1 MAEAFTEISRYARMK
16 MQREAWLE
24 AKRRGQIKQG
34 FLDDITDSDFAERYL
49 KIQKKNGVIAPLK
62 FNRIQRHLTAALTG
76 RDLIVKPRQVGMSTS
91 IQAVQFK
98 RVAFGSDRAATLAH
112 DFGTTQKMRTVH
124 ALFYNELPESVKPE
138 REQNN
143 ASTISYPALHGQV
156 TLTTAGNTDAGIGS
170 TYNFVHGTE
179 VARWKD
185 AAAIMSGLLQGVPK
199 DGTIILESTPFGAR
213 GWFYEMCMQAIDGD
227 SRWALHF
234 YPWWWE
240 YEYRERI
247 PDGEELVYTP
257 EEWTLVERHGL
268 KPEQIQWRRMK
279 KVELPYTFAQEY
291 PEDARECF
299 LSSGNSAF
307 GDIRHALTAPENP
320 EYLEGHRYMAG
331 VDWGQDA
338 DFTAISIMDATDDV
352 EVFVDHFNRMPWEAM
367 VNRIVDACKRWRVE
381 TIQPER
387 NSIGSVN
394 IENLARVMEERN
406 LEMTIRPIT
415 MTNVKKQKLVSLLY
429 TGIHTDGLQL
439 LPDKEAT
446 TEMNVFQ
453 QSQMESGLY
462 KFEAAS
468 GMHDD
473 IVIAR
478 KLAYDAVRKMI

>member
-1 MAEAFTEISRYARMK
+1 MVAANIHSDFVTRV
-16 MQREAWLE
+16 LE
-24 AKRRGQIKQG
+24 GEKGLRPGLRTM
-34 FLDDITDSDFAERYL
+34 TDADFAERYL
-49 KIQKKNGVIAPLK
+49 KIQKKNGVIAPLRFK
-62 FNRIQRHLTAALTG
+62 SMQRDLAGKLTG
-76 RDLIVKPRQVGMSTS
+76 RDLVVKARQMGLSTL
-91 IQAVQFK
+91 IQAVQFR
-98 RVAFGSDRAATLAH
+98 RVAFGSCRAITLAH
-112 DFGTTQKMRTVH
+112 DHETTQKMRMMH
-124 ALFYNELPESVKPE
+124 NLFYDYLPDSVRPDRK
-138 REQNN
+138 QNN
-143 ASTISYPALHGQV
+143 ASTITYSTLHGMV
-156 TLTTAGNTDAGIGS
+156 TLTTAGNTDAGIGT
-170 TYNFVHGTE
+170 TYNDVHGTE
-179 VARWKD
+179 VSRWKD
-185 AAAIMSGLLQGVPK
+185 AAAIMSGPLQGVPK
-199 DGTIILESTPFGAR
+199 DGTIILESTPYGAR
-213 GWFYEMCMQAIDGD
+213 GWFYERCMEALDGD
-227 SRWALHF
+227 SRWKLHF

-240 YEYRERI
+240 SEYRERI
-247 PDGEELVYTP
+247 PDDEEMVYTP
-257 EEWTLVERHGL
+257 EERALIECHDL
-268 KPEQIQWRRMK
+268 SPEQIQWRRMK

-291 PEDARECF
+291 PEDARDCF

-307 GDIRHALTAPENP
+307 GDIRHALTAQEEP

-338 DFTAISIMDATDDV
+338 DFTAISIIDATDDV

-453 QSQMESGLY
+453 QSQTESGLY

-478 KLAYDAVRKMI
+478 MLAYDAVRKMI

>member
-1 MAEAFTEISRYARMK
+1 MVAANIHSDFVTRV
-16 MQREAWLE
+16 LE
-24 AKRRGQIKQG
+24 GEKGLRPELRTM
-34 FLDDITDSDFAERYL
+34 TDADFAERYL
-49 KIQKKNGVIAPLK
+49 KIQRKNGAIVPLK
-62 FNRIQRHLTAALTG
+62 FNRIQRDLTANLTG

-98 RVAFGSDRAATLAH
+98 RVAFGNARAATLAH
-112 DFGTTQKMRTVH
+112 DYGTTHKMRAMH
-124 ALFYNELPESVKPE
+124 RMFYDYLPDGIKPE

-143 ASTISYPALHGQV
+143 ASTISYTALHGQV
-156 TLTTAGNTDAGIGS
+156 TLTTAGNPDAGIGS
-170 TYNFVHGTE
+170 TYNDVHGTD
-179 VARWKD
+179 VSRWKD
-185 AAAIMSGLLQGVPK
+185 ADAIMSGLLQGVPG
-199 DGTIILESTPFGAR
+199 DGAIVLESTPYGAR
-213 GWFYEMCMQAIDGD
+213 GWFYERCMEALDGD
-227 SRWALHF
+227 SRWKLHF

-240 YEYRERI
+240 SGYRERI
-247 PDGEELVYTP
+247 PDGEEMVYTP
-257 EEWTLVERHGL
+257 EEKELVERHNL
-268 KPEQIQWRRMK
+268 TSEQIYWRRMK
-279 KVELPYTFAQEY
+279 VKELPYTFAQEY
-291 PEDARECF
+291 PEDARDCF

-307 GDIRHALTAPENP
+307 GDIRHVLTAPEEP

-338 DFTAISIMDATDDV
+338 DFTAISIIDATDDV

-387 NSIGSVN
+387 NSMGAV
-394 IENLARVMEERN
+394 IELLVRVMEERK

-439 LPDKEAT
+439 MPDKEAT

-453 QSQMESGLY
+453 QNQMESGLY

-478 KLAYDAVRKMI
+478 MLAYDAVRKMI